1 MLIPD
6 EYRWRKT
13 DESVELFHCP
23 EHTDLGL
30 YYARTYTIGQG
41 YRYSST
47 NQLVLN
53 LKISPNQPADRL
65 VYKNRA
71 IVQCAREVAEFF
83 TQSVNPDLPII
94 LVPMPPSKTRS
105 HPEYDDRME
114 QVAQQVDQRCSNV
127 MWAPLLE
134 TIVDGESY
142 HSRSDS
148 REPDDLYRL
157 MEINHERVES
167 YDADTHVVLLDDVL
181 TSGSHFSAARRHLLN
196 YFDDANIHGLF
207 WAKAERVEMFI
218 E

>member
-134 TIVDGESY
+134 TIINSESY
-142 HSRSDS
+142 HTRSEIRD
-148 REPDDLYRL
+148 PDDLYRL
-157 MEINHERVES
+157 MSVQSNQ
-167 YDADTHVVLLDDVL
+167 TVLYNAEAHIVLIDDIL
-181 TSGSHFSAARRHLLN
+181 TSGLHFSVARRHLLEHFEN
-196 YFDDANIHGLF
+196 APIHGIF
-207 WAKAERVEMFI
+207 WAKADRAKMFSA
-218 E
+218 